1 VQEKLEVLRLR
12 LQQGIPLSGRH
23 DTIEAL
29 LDRWYSSL
37 KPRPQGRYSPTTLKG
52 YADAIR
58 LHLKPRLGHVRI
70 ADFNPD
76 HVQVLQDRMLDS
88 GLAGQTVLNVRNV
101 LRGAMR
107 HAMRQRLL
115 TYNPVE
121 LVEAPPASSGA
132 GQAIEP
138 EGAARF
144 LAAISGHR
152 LEAAFLMEL
161 ALGCRRS
168 EILGLEWDAV
178 DLRPGQ
184 ERLRIRQGLHRVKAK
199 GLLVLMP
206 KSRHGDR
213 TLALPRRLAA
223 LLRQRQADQ
232 LTEQLLAGERWQNSQ
247 PDGTQ
252 RLVFTTT
259 RGTPYEPS
267 HFTNAV
273 KQRVLQSLD
282 MLRAAALG
290 ELKQRESA
298 EDRLEMQADDVA
310 VAFERRLA
318 VAALGS
324 RAKRCIPAVEERLER
339 RVSADQVDAG
349 VLQAGQLLERGA
361 GLRTRLDYLGPAL
374 AFAATIETEIDG
386 NEEATI
392 WTLGDGS
399 FAASAADP
407 ARWRGQASH
416 CQPPS
421 LLRLPCWPWSFPRGP
436 GPFLSTQAARRADR
450 P

>member
-1 VQEKLEVLRLR
+1 VVSLATEHMSKTNSRGKHRRGHGEGSIFRRTNGRWAAQLDLGYFGGKRNRMSVHGKTRREVQEKLEVLRLR
-12 LQQGIPLSGRH
+12 LAQGIPLSGRR

-29 LDRWYSSL
+29 LDRWYATL

-101 LRGAMR
+101 LRGAVR

-138 EGAARF
+138 DGAGRF

-199 GLLVLMP
+199 GLLVLLP
-206 KSRHGDR
+206 KSRHGNR

-273 KQRVLQSLD
+273 K
-282 MLRAAALG
+282 AALRTAG
-290 ELKQRESA
+290 VGHLRGHDLRHSA
-298 EDRLEMQADDVA
+298 SSILQ
-310 VAFERRLA
+310 
-318 VAALGS
+318 ALGLPPLATMEVLGHASPDVTMGIYGHLLSAS
-324 RAKRCIPAVEERLER
+324 RR
-339 RVSADQVDAG
+339 
-349 VLQAGQLLERGA
+349 
-361 GLRTRLDYLGPAL
+361 
-374 AFAATIETEIDG
+374 
-386 NEEATI
+386 
-392 WTLGDGS
+392 
-399 FAASAADP
+399 
-407 ARWRGQASH
+407 
-416 CQPPS
+416 
-421 LLRLPCWPWSFPRGP
+421 
-436 GPFLSTQAARRADR
+436 QAAELMDGYLDQLEQQ
-450 P
+450 PGGVTP